1 MATFGKTDIGGITSN
16 IYGQIRGWK
25 GNVGESGTIT
35 KISVYLTW
43 ATNFRVAVYEGS
55 DPSTASLLWE
65 SASIAHGGSASWH
78 DVTVPDVPFNAGG
91 MILGI
96 QHDSNNQRVTYDTV
110 AGGGIIK
117 TQAYGAFPDPLGAGS
132 SDTQYSVYATY
143 TPSGATYT
151 RTWDAD
157 VLFKKLGV
165 TKSLGADVAFQKRD
179 IQLTVDADA
188 LFQKLDIQKTADVDV
203 LFRKLDLLESF
214 GVDVDFLKQDIIRSF
229 GVDVQ
234 FGAVVAHE
242 IGRQVDALFKKLG
255 ITKTFGVDTL
265 TQKQDITETAD
276 LDVLFQ
282 KKAEIQKQVDT
293 LFQKLDLTKSLVV
306 DVAFRGAAV
315 RAFGLD
321 ADFLKSVFAD
331 FGADVLF
338 LGEVEC
344 QFGVDVC
351 FRSGSAVFVISSR
364 DFRQINISSRDFRQI
379 NIASKPFRQI
389 NISSRDLEVN
399 A

>member
-35 KISVYLTW
+35 KISVYFTW

-151 RTWDAD
+151 KTWQAD

-165 TKSLGADVAFQKRD
+165 TKSLS
-179 IQLTVDADA
+179 VDAA
-188 LFQKLDIQKTADVDV
+188 LQ
-203 LFRKLDLLESF
+203 
-214 GVDVDFLKQDIIRSF
+214 KQDIPKTFGLDATFQKSF
-229 GVDVQ
+229 LIQ
-234 FGAVVAHE
+234 KQ
-242 IGRQVDALFKKLG
+242 IDALFKRFG
-255 ITKTFGVDTL
+255 ILKNFAVDARFGSLMTHTISKQIDVLLKRLDATKTFG
-265 TQKQDITETAD
+265 
-276 LDVLFQ
+276 LDVYFGPV
-282 KKAEIQKQVDT
+282 KAETYAKN
-293 LFQKLDLTKSLVV
+293 
-306 DVAFRGAAV
+306 
-315 RAFGLD
+315 FGLD
-321 ADFLKSVFAD
+321 IIFAYKVRLPELWLD
-331 FGADVLF
+331 ENGKIVL
-338 LGEVEC
+338 
-344 QFGVDVC
+344 
-351 FRSGSAVFVISSR
+351 
-364 DFRQINISSRDFRQI
+364 NIS
-379 NIASKPFRQI
+379 KPYTW
-389 NISSRDLEVN
+389 VGT
-399 A
+399 